1 MALMWDTPRT
11 REQAL
16 RLVTRREHRGLGP
29 RLEAAPSRGEA
40 LLAWS
45 GAGQGAAALEER
57 LRERHPQPGQGQ
69 APDLR
74 QALERCQ
81 RPFQLWNVPR
91 APREAG
97 PFRLERLARVGGMPM
112 PCGEEGTR

>member
-11 REQAL
+11 REEAD
-16 RLVTRREHRGLGP
+16 RLVARREHRGLGP
-29 RLEAAPSRGEA
+29 GLLAAPSRGEA

-45 GAGQGAAALEER
+45 GAGQDAAALEER
-57 LRERHPQPGQGQ
+57 VRERHLEPGVGQ

-91 APREAG
+91 LPREA
-97 PFRLERLARVGGMPM
+97 PFRLERLPRVGGMPRS
-112 PCGEEGTR
+112 EEGTR